1 MKKLISGIAAALT
14 VLSFSLA
21 VSAASGY
28 IVEPTANDNNSI
40 VLEKGDRTLAALNF
54 YADDDPDSFY
64 FKVLTSLNQCLAAE
78 AFDGQD
84 AYYFDFVVNPS
95 IPATSVP
102 TLAIYNPYLD
112 DDGEPVIKPEKV
124 KIYQVYDDKLVD
136 VTKNFSAQ
144 EDSDGKSCFVTATR
158 KPGTY
163 VLAEKSVD
171 SEWIQTKEQA
181 KKSVK
186 KLPVIS

>member
-14 VLSFSLA
+14 ALSFSLA

-28 IVEPTANDNNSI
+28 IIEPTANDNNSI

-54 YADDDPDSFY
+54 HADDDPDSFY
-64 FKVLTSLNQCLAAE
+64 FKVLTSLNQCLATE

>member
-1 MKKLISGIAAALT
+1 MKKVVSGITAVLT
-14 VLSFSLA
+14 ALSFSLA

-28 IVEPTANDNNSI
+28 IIEPTANDNNSI

-54 YADDDPDSFY
+54 HADDDPDNFY
-64 FKVLTSLNQCLAAE
+64 FKVETNLNQCLAAE

-84 AYYFDFVVNPS
+84 AYYFNFVVNPS

-112 DDGEPVIKPEKV
+112 DDGEPAVKPEKV
-124 KIYQVYDDKLVD
+124 KIYQVHDDKLVD
-136 VTKNFSAQ
+136 VTGNFSAQ

-186 KLPVIS
+186 KMPVIS

>member
-1 MKKLISGIAAALT
+1 MKKFISGIAAILT
-14 VLSFSLA
+14 ALSFSLA
-21 VSAASGY
+21 ASAASGY
-28 IVEPTANDNNSI
+28 IVEPTANDNNSF
-40 VLEKGDRTLAALNF
+40 VLEKGDRTLAALSF
-54 YADDDPDSFY
+54 RADDDPDSFY
-64 FKVLTSLNQCLAAE
+64 FKVLTNLNQCLAAE
-78 AFDGQD
+78 AFEGQD

-112 DDGEPVIKPEKV
+112 DDGESVIKPEKV

-186 KLPVIS
+186 KMPVIS